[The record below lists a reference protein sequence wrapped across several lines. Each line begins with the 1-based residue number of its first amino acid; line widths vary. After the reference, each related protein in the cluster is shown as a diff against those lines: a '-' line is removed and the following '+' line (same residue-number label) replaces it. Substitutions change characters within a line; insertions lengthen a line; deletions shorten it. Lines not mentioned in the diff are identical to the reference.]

1 VKEEVK
7 LKIYSRLSSV
17 SSAGLQLL
25 NDVLMKKTEGNLL
38 LMSALEK
45 ALQLLK
51 AAITVQKGSIATIQV
66 FFGELR
72 QIVWEIVSLL
82 YGYVAA

>member
-1 VKEEVK
+1 MKEEVK

-17 SSAGLQLL
+17 SFAGLQLL